1 MPLPK
6 PPAPPADA
14 PPESGASGMRP
25 GSQRTPT
32 SREVARLA
40 GVSQAT
46 VSRVLHGHPGVR
58 GDTRERVQQALAQVD
73 YQPNLMARAMKTA
86 RSGSIGVVVARLSN
100 PLYPALL
107 QEIGTALHR
116 QDLRMMVWDAEHGG
130 ERPAGVALRQGLI
143 DGIVV
148 TTATEQSALPREAA
162 ASGAP
167 VVLVNRTLDDV
178 HCDQVS
184 SDNLDGG
191 RQIARYL
198 TGAGRRRIAM
208 ISGPPEASTIRD
220 RARGFRE
227 ALAAAGVELPS
238 RYIEH
243 VEMFSHAAGRD
254 AVLRLLELSQPPDA
268 VFCANDV
275 IALGA
280 IDGARSR
287 GMRVPDDLWIVGY
300 DDIEMAGWGAYD
312 LTTVRQP
319 LSEMATLATALLVRR
334 ISGAAEAPAVHCL
347 PNELVIRGSTA
358 HARPKEP

>member
-1 MPLPK
+1 MQLEMNTYTLMPPDLTPPMRRTI
-6 PPAPPADA
+6 PPA
-14 PPESGASGMRP
+14 
-25 GSQRTPT
+25 PT

-46 VSRVLHGHPGVR
+46 VSRVLHGHPKVR
-58 GDTRERVQQALAQVD
+58 SDTRERVQQALAQVD

-107 QEIGTALHR
+107 QEISTALHR

-143 DGIVV
+143 DGIIV
-148 TTATEQSALPREAA
+148 TTATEQSTLAREAA

-167 VVLVNRTLDDV
+167 VVLVNRTLSDV
-178 HCDQVS
+178 SSDQVS

-220 RARGFRE
+220 RAQGFRQ
-227 ALAAAGVELPS
+227 ALGEAGVVLPS
-238 RYIEH
+238 HYIGH
-243 VEMFSHAAGRD
+243 VGIFSHAAGRD

-280 IDGARSR
+280 IDGARRR
-287 GMRVPDDLWIVGY
+287 GLRVPEDVWIVGY
-300 DDIEMAGWGAYD
+300 DDIEMAGWDAYD

-319 LSEMATLATALLVRR
+319 LSEMAELATTLLVRR
-334 ISGAAEAPAVHCL
+334 ISGAAEVPALHCL

-358 HARPKEP
+358 QARPKEP

>member
-1 MPLPK
+1 MPRLS
-6 PPAPPADA
+6 PPA
-14 PPESGASGMRP
+14 
-25 GSQRTPT
+25 PT

-46 VSRVLHGHPGVR
+46 VSRVLHGHPAVR
-58 GDTRERVQQALAQVD
+58 SDTRERVRQALAQVD
-73 YQPNLMARAMKTA
+73 YQPNLMARAMKTS
-86 RSGSIGVVVARLSN
+86 RSGSVGVVVARLSN

-107 QEIGTALHR
+107 QEISTALHR
-116 QDLRMMVWDAEHGG
+116 QDLRMMVWDAEHDG

-143 DGIVV
+143 DGIIV
-148 TTATEQSALPREAA
+148 TTATEHSPLPLEAA

-167 VVLVNRTLDDV
+167 VVLINRTV
-178 HCDQVS
+178 SGVPSDQVS

-198 TGAGRRRIAM
+198 SRAGRRRIAL
-208 ISGPPEASTIRD
+208 ISGPQEASTIRD
-220 RARGFRE
+220 RAQGFRQ
-227 ALAAAGVELPS
+227 ALDEAGVPLTS
-238 RYIEH
+238 RYVEH
-243 VEMFSHAAGRD
+243 VEVFSHAAGRD
-254 AVLRLLELSQPPDA
+254 AVLRLLELPRPPDA

-275 IALGA
+275 VALGA
-280 IDGARSR
+280 IDGVRSR
-287 GMRVPDDLWIVGY
+287 GARVPEDIWIVGY

-319 LSEMATLATALLVRR
+319 LAEMAALAAALLVQR
-334 ISGAAEAPAVHCL
+334 IAGAGGTPATHCL